1 MEFLRECLRAVL
13 FMTPWVLLIALALM
27 LTRRFLHKKISP
39 RFFQL
44 AWLLV
49 ALRLALPFDLSLPG
63 APVVVPVP
71 AAVQSAAPA
80 EAAAAQLHTA
90 PLTPQTESAV
100 FPAVPHAGSQMHPVL
115 RFLSGTAL
123 PAVWGIGAAAFFL
136 AHLAAYLL
144 FIRRLKQTRIPSPE
158 PVRRAAAEAF
168 GRPVC
173 VYLSPSAEGPMLAG
187 FFRPAVYLP
196 ASGVPQKSLPYIFA
210 HEAAHA
216 RHGDTRTQFLLLAAQ
231 SLHWFDPAVHC
242 IARAAREDMEE
253 SCDEAALAGRSLAYR
268 QAYGTAVLEVL
279 KSFGCRKPAPVFSTA
294 FSDGTSMKRRF
305 SEMFSF
311 EHKKRGA
318 AALAALA
325 LLIAGVSTLVGCGHC
340 TAKAESIVSLRAQA
354 HAASSSHIESSAA
367 PEKEES
373 PVPAASSLP
382 EAEITADSAF
392 VLPFADDAAWSFS
405 QPFGA
410 EMPSSGKTALHRGI
424 DLAADTGTP
433 IRAVCSGVVQITPEI
448 SEEISPFTYG
458 NYLTITN
465 GGTAALYAH
474 CSEILVH
481 NGDTVQAGD
490 IIARVGSTG
499 NSTGAHLHLEILYNG
514 TPVDPCRVIAQLG
527 SAPAARS
534 K

>member
-13 FMTPWVLLIALALM
+13 FMTPWVLLIALVLM
-27 LTRRFLHKKISP
+27 LARRFLHKKVSP

-80 EAAAAQLHTA
+80 AAAPLHTA
-90 PLTPQTESAV
+90 LPASQTESAV
-100 FPAVPHAGSQMHPVL
+100 FPAVPHAGAQAHPAL
-115 RFLSGTAL
+115 RFLFGTAL
-123 PAVWGIGAAAFFL
+123 PAVWGVGAASFFL
-136 AHLAAYLL
+136 AHLAVYLFL
-144 FIRRLKQTRIPSPE
+144 IRRLKQTRIPSPE
-158 PVRRAAAEAF
+158 PVCRAAAEAF
-168 GRPVC
+168 GRPTR

-231 SLHWFDPAVHC
+231 SLHWFDPAVHR

-253 SCDEAALAGRSLAYR
+253 SCDETALAGRSLAYR
-268 QAYGTAVLEVL
+268 QAYGTAVLQVL

-305 SEMFSF
+305 TEMFSF

-318 AALAALA
+318 AALAVLA
-325 LLIAGVSTLVGCGHC
+325 LLIAGVSTLVGCGHR
-340 TAKAESIVSLRAQA
+340 TENAESLVSLHTQPPA
-354 HAASSSHIESSAA
+354 
-367 PEKEES
+367 
-373 PVPAASSLP
+373 AASSLP
-382 EAEITADSAF
+382 EAEITADGAF
-392 VLPFADDAAWSFS
+392 VFPFADDAVWSFA

-410 EMPSSGKTALHRGI
+410 EMPSGDKTAFHRGI
-424 DLAADTGTP
+424 DLAADMGTP
-433 IRAVCSGVVQITPEI
+433 IRAVCSGVVQIAPEI
-448 SEEISPFTYG
+448 SEEISPLSYG
-458 NYLTITN
+458 NYLTVTTD
-465 GGTAALYAH
+465 GTTALYAH
-474 CSEILVH
+474 CSEILVY

-499 NSTGAHLHLEILYNG
+499 NSTGAHLHLEILHSG

-527 SAPAARS
+527 STPAARS
-534 K
+534 E